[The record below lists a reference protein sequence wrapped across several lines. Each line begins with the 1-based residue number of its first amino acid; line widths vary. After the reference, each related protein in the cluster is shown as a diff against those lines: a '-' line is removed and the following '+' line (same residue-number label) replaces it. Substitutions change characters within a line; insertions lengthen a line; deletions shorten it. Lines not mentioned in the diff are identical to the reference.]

1 MTPRR
6 AQRVD
11 VQSDSTEQLFP
22 ILASEPIRR
31 TNLQAPPEIAAAKP
45 AEERVSLFWR
55 IFGGTLLSITA
66 LGVLTAYQ
74 SVSSS
79 ISDLRNGLSHLS
91 ESKAEFIKKDE
102 YTMLRQ
108 RTWDSLTEL
117 QKEIGSIATPL
128 NQIKDR
134 LAQLEEQSKL
144 VAGERREM
152 HEWQATI
159 KERVLQLEQQLA
171 SVKAGQKDLVV
182 IQQSI
187 TALQEKSVLRD
198 QQLKQ
203 MDDDRKELLKEL
215 QSLRER
221 LARVE
226 AAREAVKEAA
236 PPKNG
241 SETPSRPQNQPDR
254 P

>member
-6 AQRVD
+6 VQRVD
-11 VQSDSTEQLFP
+11 VHSDSTEQLFP

-31 TNLQAPPEIAAAKP
+31 STIPPPADQPIAPKSP
-45 AEERVSLFWR
+45 EERVSLFWR

-102 YTMLRQ
+102 YAALRQ

-117 QKEIGSIATPL
+117 QKEIASMATPL

-134 LAQLEEQSKL
+134 LSQVEEQIKL
-144 VAGERREM
+144 VATERREM

-159 KERVLQLEQQLA
+159 KERVLQLEQQLTA
-171 SVKAGQKDLVV
+171 IKAGQKDLLML
-182 IQQSI
+182 QQAI
-187 TALQEKSVLRD
+187 TALQEKSMLRD

-203 MDDDRKELLKEL
+203 VDDDRKELLKEL
-215 QSLRER
+215 QALRER

-236 PPKNG
+236 PPKTG
-241 SETPSRPQNQPDR
+241 SDSTSRPQN
-254 P
+254 

>member
-6 AQRVD
+6 GQRVD
-11 VQSDSTEQLFP
+11 VHSDSTEQLFP
-22 ILASEPIRR
+22 ILASEPVRR
-31 TNLQAPPEIAAAKP
+31 TPMPPQTDPVALKP

-79 ISDLRNGLSHLS
+79 ISDLRTGLSHIN

-102 YTMLRQ
+102 YAAMRQ
-108 RTWDSLTEL
+108 RTWDSLNEL
-117 QKEIGSIATPL
+117 QKEIAAIATPL
-128 NQIKDR
+128 NQLKDR
-134 LAQLEEQSKL
+134 IAQIEEQNKTS
-144 VAGERREM
+144 AGERREM

-159 KERVLQLEQQLA
+159 KERVLQLEQQLTA
-171 SVKAGQKDLVV
+171 VKAGQKDLLA
-182 IQQSI
+182 IQQAI
-187 TALQEKSVLRD
+187 TALQEKSLVRD
-198 QQLKQ
+198 QLLKQ
-203 MDDDRKELLKEL
+203 MEDDRKELLKEL

-226 AAREAVKEAA
+226 AAREATKEAA
-236 PPKNG
+236 PSKNVTDN
-241 SETPSRPQNQPDR
+241 SPQSNSTPPRP
-254 P
+254 